1 MKIDLRKV
9 AEQSID
15 LAKRKGADE
24 ADVIVLQSR
33 SFSVSVREGDLENVE
48 NNDQITL
55 GLRVLVGKKQA
66 CVAGSDFRTSAIA
79 DIAER
84 AIAMAGVAPEDPFLG
99 LAKPSQLGPPNET
112 TELRLYSEEGFPSPE
127 ECTRLAQTME
137 EAAYGVQGVS
147 KTDSSSAGYGESRYC
162 FLASNGFESES
173 RKNFLSAG
181 CSAIAGEGLEMETD
195 YYGET
200 RIFQLDM
207 STPERIG
214 RKAGK
219 RAAAKLGSI
228 KPSTMNTAVLF
239 DRRVSATLIGHILGA
254 INGGAIARGTSWL
267 KDDLGNEILSTN
279 LDLYEEP
286 FRPKSLSSTLYD
298 GEGIAKQER
307 KFIEKG
313 VLKSWVMDLAT
324 SRKLGMPT
332 TGNATRGVASPP
344 SPGTTNIALTCGD
357 KSPGEMMKEIDSGIL
372 ITSLIGSTINS
383 NTGDYS
389 RGASGFLIEN
399 GEVTQPISEFTIAGN
414 LRDMIKTLIPS
425 NDPREFSSYKV
436 PSLLIENMTVA
447 GS

>member
-9 AEQSID
+9 GEQSID

-66 CVAGSDFRTSAIA
+66 CVAGSDFQTSAIA

-84 AIAMAGVAPEDPFLG
+84 AIAMAGVAPEDPFIG
-99 LAKPSQLGPPNET
+99 LAKPNQLGPPNET

-127 ECTRLAQTME
+127 ECTKLAQTME
-137 EAAYGVQGVS
+137 EAAYGVKGVS
-147 KTDSSSAGYGESRYC
+147 KTDSSSAGYGESCYC
-162 FLASNGFESES
+162 FLASNGFESEN

-181 CSAIAGEGLEMETD
+181 CSAIAGDGLEMETD
-195 YYGET
+195 FYGET

-214 RKAGK
+214 RKAGE

-228 KPSTMNTAVLF
+228 KPITMNTAVLF

-267 KDDLGNEILSTN
+267 KDDLGNEILPSN

-313 VLKSWVMDLAT
+313 TLKSWVMDLAT

-332 TGNATRGVASPP
+332 TGNATRGVSSPP
-344 SPGTTNIALTCGD
+344 SPGTTNIALTCGN
-357 KSPGEMMKEIDSGIL
+357 KSPCEMMKEIDSGIL

-436 PSLLIENMTVA
+436 PSLLIENMSVA